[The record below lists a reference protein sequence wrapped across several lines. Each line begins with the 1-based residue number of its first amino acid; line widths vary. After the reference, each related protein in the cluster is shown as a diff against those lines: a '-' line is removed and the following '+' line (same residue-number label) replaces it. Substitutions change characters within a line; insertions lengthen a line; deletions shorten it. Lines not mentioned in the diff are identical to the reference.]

1 METKAVKGRYPVW
14 DKFGTQKVELE
25 RELLFEADMKITL
38 KNRKSKFF
46 GGFSNLEIGS
56 FQVPTSSLMKYCDK
70 PQFFNILNEDG

>member
-1 METKAVKGRYPVW
+1 MIKVEYLNTLVDLTIGDPTKKGMQIETKPAKGRYPVW
-14 DKFGTQKVELE
+14 NQFGTQKVELE

-56 FQVPTSSLMKYCDK
+56 F
-70 PQFFNILNEDG
+70 